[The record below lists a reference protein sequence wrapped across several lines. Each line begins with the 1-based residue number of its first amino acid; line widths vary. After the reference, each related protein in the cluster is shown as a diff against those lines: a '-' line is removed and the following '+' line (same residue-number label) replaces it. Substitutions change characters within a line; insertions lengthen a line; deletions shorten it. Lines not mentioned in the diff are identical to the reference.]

1 MAATPSWPPP
11 PALLG
16 YRRCEAVFRSA
27 REEAAPSACFVADR
41 RALSRHCGS
50 ARHAAGMG
58 TDRELRS
65 YSPRWMRS
73 TAKLAENVRRRD
85 EFPRRRCW
93 GWTAADTG
101 PKAGLVKLSLPDMRQ
116 KRVVLQAYAAVMSLV
131 FMGRPAAPRR
141 TEVTAVCAPIR
152 GRRGTGRQGVDPEL
166 RLHAGRLLLPG
177 EGGRELGGLLRRRM
191 AAHNAKIEKEG
202 RLRSASSSSERRHK
216 VAAPRREK
224 GRSLLSVEDSV
235 AFPFLQGR
243 RPVAL
248 PSTVK
253 VVAFPLIN

>member
-93 GWTAADTG
+93 GWTAAGTG
-101 PKAGLVKLSLPDMRQ
+101 PKVGLVKLSLPDMRQ
-116 KRVVLQAYAAVMSLV
+116 KRVVLQAYAAVMTDEPGVHGEAGGTSSDRGHRGV
-131 FMGRPAAPRR
+131 CSDPRPAWTRS
-141 TEVTAVCAPIR
+141 
-152 GRRGTGRQGVDPEL
+152 
-166 RLHAGRLLLPG
+166 
-177 EGGRELGGLLRRRM
+177 
-191 AAHNAKIEKEG
+191 
-202 RLRSASSSSERRHK
+202 SASTP
-216 VAAPRREK
+216 VASCYPEK
-224 GRSLLSVEDSV
+224 GDENWEDYCDAV
-235 AFPFLQGR
+235 WPLTTR
-243 RPVAL
+243 R
-248 PSTVK
+248 
-253 VVAFPLIN
+253 

>member
-1 MAATPSWPPP
+1 
-11 PALLG
+11 
-16 YRRCEAVFRSA
+16 
-27 REEAAPSACFVADR
+27 
-41 RALSRHCGS
+41 
-50 ARHAAGMG
+50 
-58 TDRELRS
+58 
-65 YSPRWMRS
+65 
-73 TAKLAENVRRRD
+73 
-85 EFPRRRCW
+85 
-93 GWTAADTG
+93 
-101 PKAGLVKLSLPDMRQ
+101 
-116 KRVVLQAYAAVMSLV
+116 
-131 FMGRPAAPRR
+131 
-141 TEVTAVCAPIR
+141 
-152 GRRGTGRQGVDPEL
+152 
-166 RLHAGRLLLPG
+166 
-177 EGGRELGGLLRRRM
+177 M

>member
-93 GWTAADTG
+93 GWTAAGTG

-116 KRVVLQAYAAVMSLV
+116 KRVVLQAYAAVMSLE

-152 GRRGTGRQGVDPEL
+152 GRRGPGAPPPRRSPPATRRRGTRTGRITATPY
-166 RLHAGRLLLPG
+166 GRSQR
-177 EGGRELGGLLRRRM
+177 EDREGRE
-191 AAHNAKIEKEG
+191 
-202 RLRSASSSSERRHK
+202 
-216 VAAPRREK
+216 APLCFFVV
-224 GRSLLSVEDSV
+224 G
-235 AFPFLQGR
+235 APPQGR
-243 RPVAL
+243 RAA
-248 PSTVK
+248 T
-253 VVAFPLIN
+253 